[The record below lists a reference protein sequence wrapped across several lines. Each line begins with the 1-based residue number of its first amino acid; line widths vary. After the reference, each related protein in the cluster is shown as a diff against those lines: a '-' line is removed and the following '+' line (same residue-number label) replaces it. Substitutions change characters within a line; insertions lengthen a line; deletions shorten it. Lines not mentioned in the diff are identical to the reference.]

1 MALMLE
7 EDAMPGVRVEDD
19 EAMLPLAQVED
30 ASEEI
35 QNFLK
40 CGRIA
45 KLDCWL
51 WMNIKLG
58 QRGPFLAGT
67 IAGQPEMFTAR
78 LVLFRPDLGYAVTK
92 NTIYILGKKRLDYW
106 RNICLAMK
114 KTFAGR
120 SASRR
125 MK

>member
-19 EAMLPLAQVED
+19 EAMLPLAP
-30 ASEEI
+30 EI

-45 KLDCWL
+45 KLDGWL
-51 WMNIKLG
+51 LMNIKLG